1 MRSVWL
7 IVTTFALAH
16 FLAFVGVIAWLGAT
30 DRLSTQRIHALREM
44 FAPTLAQEAAA
55 RAEREAEEERL
66 RAEAEQESFM
76 RTAPAPAERTILQG
90 QSAEAAHEQALSRLD
105 REAQDLR
112 RTFARE
118 LAQIEQSRDR
128 LARERADFE
137 ALRARLAELEGSEQF
152 EKAVRLYQS
161 LKPRQARDLLMTL
174 INSGQIEQAVSYL
187 NAMELRT
194 ASRIIA
200 EFDDPALAANLLERV
215 RTRGLEVAS
224 SPEP

>member
-1 MRSVWL
+1 MRSLWL
-7 IVTTFALAH
+7 IVTTVALAN
-16 FLAFVGVIAWLGAT
+16 FLAILALVGWLAAT
-30 DRLSTQRIHALREM
+30 GRLSAERVHAVREL
-44 FAPTLAQEAAA
+44 FSATLEQEAALT
-55 RAEREAEEERL
+55 AERERDEA
-66 RAEAEQESFM
+66 RAREDADRESFM
-76 RTAPAPAERTILQG
+76 RQAPTRAED
-90 QSAEAAHEQALSRLD
+90 ALSRGLSAESEEVQSLSRLE

-118 LAQIEQSRDR
+118 LAQIEQARAR
-128 LARERADFE
+128 LQREREEFE

-161 LKPRQARDLLMTL
+161 LKPRQARDLLLTL

-194 ASRIIA
+194 AGRIIA
-200 EFDDPALAANLLERV
+200 EFEDPALAANLLERV
-215 RTRGLEVAS
+215 RTRGLEVAA

>member
-1 MRSVWL
+1 MRSLWL
-7 IVTTFALAH
+7 ILTTIALAH
-16 FLAFVGVIAWLGAT
+16 FLALLALVGWLAGT
-30 DRLSTQRIHALREM
+30 GRLSAERVHAARAI
-44 FAPTLAQEAAA
+44 FAPTIEEEAALA
-55 RAEREAEEERL
+55 AERATREEAE
-66 RAEAEQESFM
+66 RAAAEQESFM
-76 RTAPAPAERTILQG
+76 REAPTRAEDALSRGL
-90 QSAEAAHEQALSRLD
+90 SAEAAETQALSRLG

-118 LAQIEQSRDR
+118 MAQIEQ
-128 LARERADFE
+128 ARERLQRERDEFE

-161 LKPRQARDLLMTL
+161 LKPRQARDLLLTL

-200 EFDDPALAANLLERV
+200 EFEDPALAANLLERV
-215 RTRGLEVAS
+215 RTRGLEVAA

>member
-16 FLAFVGVIAWLGAT
+16 FLALVGVVAWLGAT
-30 DRLSTQRIHALREM
+30 DRLSAERVHALRDL
-44 FAPTLAQEAAA
+44 FAPTIAQEAAT
-55 RAEREAEEERL
+55 RAEREAEEARL

-76 RTAPAPAERTILQG
+76 RGAPAPAENTIARG
-90 QSAEAAHEQALSRLD
+90 QSAESAHEQALSRLD

-118 LAQIEQSRDR
+118 LAQIEQSRER

-200 EFDDPALAANLLERV
+200 EFEDPALAASLLERV
-215 RTRGLEVAS
+215 RTRGLEVAA